1 MAAAVGFE
9 LGKRG
14 GQQALLHLYFAA
26 AANDSVAQLALGYRH
41 MHGLGVERSCST
53 AVLHYQAV
61 AERVTQLA
69 RDPYSF
75 SRVRAATGRGSPLAP
90 CRSAGARLGYAGCGS
105 VRHAVLV
112 QVERVLLSMSSRRGL
127 APSREQEMLH
137 YQWFADMGYVDAQRA
152 VGRLL
157 SQGGAELAEKALRYF
172 RSTPTCALPHA
183 FVSHAEAQSLCRLF
197 AC

>member
-41 MHGLGVERSCST
+41 MHGLGVEKSCRT

-61 AERVTQLA
+61 AERVTELA

-75 SRVRAATGRGSPLAP
+75 PKVRATAAAQAPWLHAAQQGKRWLWGCATCG
-90 CRSAGARLGYAGCGS
+90 AGA
-105 VRHAVLV
+105 
-112 QVERVLLSMSSRRGL
+112 
-127 APSREQEMLH
+127 
-137 YQWFADMGYVDAQRA
+137 D
-152 VGRLL
+152 
-157 SQGGAELAEKALRYF
+157 
-172 RSTPTCALPHA
+172 
-183 FVSHAEAQSLCRLF
+183 
-197 AC
+197 